1 MSEGNEI
8 GIAGLDSLGMPELR
22 AIATDLEHLLERDLK
37 ANKKKDLLALIGDAL
52 AELPPEALSSLLET
66 HNVKDP
72 EIDAE
77 TGSEELKPGEGPIAV
92 EAESQEG
99 AESLSEVKIDT
110 SEIPK
115 GVKFELIV
123 EPSTPALKELP
134 HAIQVREYPTSSNYN
149 YGDVVVNPSRELCES
164 LTHAALS
171 AEGLKRM
178 IASGRAGRIHK
189 L

>member
-1 MSEGNEI
+1 MEV
-8 GIAGLDSLGMPELR
+8 GIGLDGLGMLELR
-22 AIATDLEHLLERDLK
+22 ALAGDLEHLLERELR
-37 ANKKKDLLALIGDAL
+37 ANKKKDLLALVGDAL

-66 HNVKDP
+66 HNVKAP

-77 TGSEELKPGEGPIAV
+77 TGSEELKLGEGFIVV

-99 AESLSEVKIDT
+99 AETLSGVEIDA

-115 GVKFELIV
+115 GAKFEPIA

-149 YGDVVVNPSRELCES
+149 YGDVVVNPSRELCETI
-164 LTHAALS
+164 THAALS
-171 AEGLKRM
+171 EEGLKRM

>member
-1 MSEGNEI
+1 MEV
-8 GIAGLDSLGMPELR
+8 GIAGLDGLGMLELR
-22 AIATDLEHLLERDLK
+22 ALAGDLEHLLERELK
-37 ANKKKDLLALIGDAL
+37 ANKKKDLLALVGDAL
-52 AELPPEALSSLLET
+52 AELPPEALSSIIET
-66 HNVKDP
+66 HK
-72 EIDAE
+72 IKAM
-77 TGSEELKPGEGPIAV
+77 SHQEEAYITM

-99 AESLSEVKIDT
+99 AETLSGVEIDA